1 MATNLALQLQVIEPD
16 TDLNSIMIGNSRY
29 SDDIW
34 DLRPFITAKSTK
46 ESQKYIRFE
55 YISDADMKKTVK
67 QYAYF
72 KLGKTKPKTVRDYIN
87 GKFPMFIEYCSIN
100 GIHSFADVTL
110 EDYLNFNLWMK
121 DEKKVA
127 TGTGF
132 STCHAV
138 EEIIRIGQIKGWNVP
153 QFHLPKTETAN
164 QLWNTK
170 KSMRTNKTKPIPEDV
185 FDKILYHAVHDE
197 KDALTKAGIIIQSQT
212 GLRINEVLSIQEGCV
227 KRTSDGYDYM
237 EVTLGKTEKGEPIIH
252 KVFING
258 LVKNAIAELTEH
270 TAELRKESGLKE
282 LFLCR
287 IKSQNNKIA
296 PYTETHWNDKKLRYF
311 IERHDIRDNKGD
323 LYPLTSH
330 QFRST
335 FVRELIKRKVPIAMI
350 MKQYSHISIEMTAHY
365 LTLQEEEVKEI
376 YSDMILSPESKI
388 AGLRAKEI
396 KGKLDD
402 LFHGKTEDEIDDVI
416 SGLAKTMSFN
426 PLPTGVCLYDFRRGN
441 CTDGDGCFFYNCPN
455 YITEVQFY
463 PILKDE
469 LDLLEKE
476 MARLKEL
483 GQEPAYQV
491 QAVKYKYLKPLVE
504 SLEVQLNGKE
514 SVDCQHFFR
523 QIFLGYFSDI
533 VQAFDT
539 LRKNVCGDD
548 YTSLHNPIVLSS
560 VLPAYGMFHS
570 IQILFL

>member
-55 YISDADMKKTVK
+55 YISDADTKKTVK
-67 QYAYF
+67 QYAYY
-72 KLGKTKPKTVRDYIN
+72 KLGKMKPQTVRDYIN
-87 GKFPMFIEYCSIN
+87 SRLPMFIEFCFLN
-100 GIHSFADVTL
+100 GIHNFADVTL

-127 TGTGF
+127 LQTGF
-132 STCHAV
+132 ISCHVV

-164 QLWNTK
+164 QLWNRK
-170 KSMRTNKTKPIPEDV
+170 KSMKTNKTKPIPEDV

-197 KDALTKAGIIIQSQT
+197 KDVLTKAGIIIQSQT

-252 KVFING
+252 KVFINDI
-258 LVKNAIAELTEH
+258 VKDAIAELSEYTS
-270 TAELRKESGLKE
+270 ELRKESGLKE
-282 LFLCR
+282 LFVIRNHGIRVLNVTKWGENR
-287 IKSQNNKIA
+287 LS
-296 PYTETHWNDKKLRYF
+296 HF
-311 IERHDIRDNKGD
+311 IERYDIRNNKGE

-330 QFRST
+330 QFRAT

-350 MKQYSHISIEMTAHY
+350 MKQYSHVSIEMTAHY

-396 KGKLDD
+396 KSKLDD
-402 LFHGKTEDEIDDVI
+402 LFHGKTEDEIDEVI
-416 SGLAKTMSFN
+416 TGLAKTMSFN

-504 SLEVQLNGKE
+504 SLEVQLN
-514 SVDCQHFFR
+514 V
-523 QIFLGYFSDI
+523 
-533 VQAFDT
+533 
-539 LRKNVCGDD
+539 
-548 YTSLHNPIVLSS
+548 
-560 VLPAYGMFHS
+560 
-570 IQILFL
+570 

>member
-1 MATNLALQLQVIEPD
+1 MASRPD
-16 TDLNSIMIGNSRY
+16 GDVWNIVDNDKDSQHYGRNFKFDFSYISSEEIKDVVKDYVWQNYRIGN
-29 SDDIW
+29 
-34 DLRPFITAKSTK
+34 KSLSTLYNEVK
-46 ESQKYIRFE
+46 AYFFQFIRFADARNITSLKRLTNTDVDHF
-55 YISDADMKKTVK
+55 ISYLHTTISERTKKPFGTNT
-67 QYAYF
+67 QRIS
-72 KLGKTKPKTVRDYIN
+72 LN
-87 GKFPMFIEYCSIN
+87 
-100 GIHSFADVTL
+100 TL
-110 EDYLNFNLWMK
+110 K
-121 DEKKVA
+121 
-127 TGTGF
+127 
-132 STCHAV
+132 S
-138 EEIIRIGQIKGWNVP
+138 IIRWCQLHRPNDVP
-153 QFHLPKTETAN
+153 TTEIFT
-164 QLWNTK
+164 
-170 KSMRTNKTKPIPEDV
+170 
-185 FDKILYHAVHDE
+185 
-197 KDALTKAGIIIQSQT
+197 GIIIQSQT

-350 MKQYSHISIEMTAHY
+350 MKQYSHVSIEMTAHY

-514 SVDCQHFFR
+514 SV
-523 QIFLGYFSDI
+523 G
-533 VQAFDT
+533 
-539 LRKNVCGDD
+539 
-548 YTSLHNPIVLSS
+548 
-560 VLPAYGMFHS
+560 
-570 IQILFL
+570 

>member
-16 TDLNSIMIGNSRY
+16 TDLSSIMIGNSRY
-29 SDDIW
+29 SDDVW

-46 ESQKYIRFE
+46 ESHKYIRFE
-55 YISDADMKKTVK
+55 YISDADMKETVK
-67 QYAYF
+67 QYAYY
-72 KLGKTKPKTVRDYIN
+72 KLGKTKPETVRNYIN
-87 GKFPMFIEYCSIN
+87 SSLPMFIEFCSLN
-100 GIHSFADVTL
+100 GIHNFADVTL

-127 TGTGF
+127 TSTGN
-132 STCHAV
+132 SACHVV

-170 KSMRTNKTKPIPEDV
+170 KSMKTNKTKPIPEDV

-252 KVFING
+252 KVFINN
-258 LVKNAIAELTEH
+258 LVKDAIAELSEY

-282 LFLCR
+282 LFLCKNR
-287 IKSQNNKIA
+287 NKGNLIDVYNSDRFGLRKYNAFIKK
-296 PYTETHWNDKKLRYF
+296 Y
-311 IERHDIRDNKGD
+311 DIRDNKGE
-323 LYPLTSH
+323 LYQLASH
-330 QFRST
+330 QFRAT

-350 MKQYSHISIEMTAHY
+350 MKQYSHVSIEMTAHY

-402 LFHGKTEDEIDDVI
+402 LFHGKTEAEIDNVI
-416 SGLAKTMSFN
+416 TDLAKTMSFN

-483 GQEPAYQV
+483 GHEREWQKQYI
-491 QAVKYKYLKPLVE
+491 KYKYLKPLVE

-514 SVDCQHFFR
+514 SV
-523 QIFLGYFSDI
+523 G
-533 VQAFDT
+533 
-539 LRKNVCGDD
+539 
-548 YTSLHNPIVLSS
+548 
-560 VLPAYGMFHS
+560 
-570 IQILFL
+570 

>member
-1 MATNLALQLQVIEPD
+1 METNLALQLQVIEPN
-16 TDLNSIMIGNSRY
+16 TDLSSIMIGNSRY
-29 SDDIW
+29 SDDAW
-34 DLRPFITAKSTK
+34 DLRPFITAKTTN
-46 ESQKYIRFE
+46 ESHKYIRFE
-55 YISDADMKKTVK
+55 YISDVDMKETVK
-67 QYAYF
+67 QYAYY
-72 KLGKTKPKTVRDYIN
+72 KLGKSKPKTVRVYIN
-87 GKFPMFIEYCSIN
+87 GSLPMFIEYCSIN
-100 GIHSFADVTL
+100 GIHSFADITL

-132 STCHAV
+132 ITCHVV

-170 KSMRTNKTKPIPEDV
+170 KSMKTNKTKPIPEDV
-185 FDKILYHAVHDE
+185 FDKILYHAIHDE
-197 KDALTKAGIIIQSQT
+197 KDVLTKAGIIIQSQT

-252 KVFING
+252 KVFSNN
-258 LVKNAIAELTEH
+258 LVKDAIAELSEY

-282 LFLCR
+282 LFLCKNR
-287 IKSQNNKIA
+287 NKGNLIDVYNSDRFGLRKYNAFIKK
-296 PYTETHWNDKKLRYF
+296 Y
-311 IERHDIRDNKGD
+311 DIRDNKGE
-323 LYPLTSH
+323 LYQLASH
-330 QFRST
+330 QFRAT

-350 MKQYSHISIEMTAHY
+350 MKQYSHVSIEMTAHY

-402 LFHGKTEDEIDDVI
+402 LFHGKTEDEINGVI
-416 SGLAKTMSFN
+416 TDLAKTMSFN

-504 SLEVQLNGKE
+504 SLEVQLN
-514 SVDCQHFFR
+514 V
-523 QIFLGYFSDI
+523 
-533 VQAFDT
+533 
-539 LRKNVCGDD
+539 
-548 YTSLHNPIVLSS
+548 
-560 VLPAYGMFHS
+560 
-570 IQILFL
+570 

>member
-29 SDDIW
+29 SDDVW
-34 DLRPFITAKSTK
+34 DLRHFITAKTTN
-46 ESQKYIRFE
+46 ESHKYIRFE
-55 YISDADMKKTVK
+55 YISDADMKETVK
-67 QYAYF
+67 QYAYY
-72 KLGKTKPKTVRDYIN
+72 KLGKIKPQTVQGYIN

-132 STCHAV
+132 ITCHAV

-252 KVFING
+252 KVFINN
-258 LVKNAIAELTEH
+258 LVKDAIAELSEY

-282 LFLCR
+282 LFLCKNR
-287 IKSQNNKIA
+287 NKGNLIDVYNSDRFGLRKYNAFIKK
-296 PYTETHWNDKKLRYF
+296 Y
-311 IERHDIRDNKGD
+311 DIRDNKGK
-323 LYPLTSH
+323 LYQLASH
-330 QFRST
+330 QFRAT

-350 MKQYSHISIEMTAHY
+350 MKQYSHVSIEMTAHY

-483 GQEPAYQV
+483 GHEREWQKQYI
-491 QAVKYKYLKPLVE
+491 KYKYLKPLVE

-514 SVDCQHFFR
+514 SV
-523 QIFLGYFSDI
+523 G
-533 VQAFDT
+533 
-539 LRKNVCGDD
+539 
-548 YTSLHNPIVLSS
+548 
-560 VLPAYGMFHS
+560 
-570 IQILFL
+570 

>member
-16 TDLNSIMIGNSRY
+16 TDLNSIMIGNSKY
-29 SDDIW
+29 SDDVW
-34 DLRPFITAKSTK
+34 DLRPFITAKSVQTG
-46 ESQKYIRFE
+46 QKWIRFE
-55 YISDADMKKTVK
+55 YIADADMKETVK
-67 QYAYF
+67 QYAYY

-87 GKFPMFIEYCSIN
+87 TSLPQFIEYCSTN
-100 GIHSFADVTL
+100 SIHRFADVTL

-127 TGTGF
+127 MQTGF
-132 STCHAV
+132 MSCHVV
-138 EEIIRIGQIKGWNVP
+138 EEIIRIGQIKGWDVP
-153 QFHLPKTETAN
+153 RFHLPKTETAN
-164 QLWNTK
+164 QLWNK
-170 KSMRTNKTKPIPEDV
+170 KRSMKSNKTKPIPEDV

-197 KDALTKAGIIIQSQT
+197 KDVLTKAGIIIQSQT
-212 GLRINEVLSIQEGCV
+212 GLRINEVLSIQEGCI
-227 KRTSDGYDYM
+227 KRTADGYDYM

-252 KVFING
+252 KVFIND
-258 LVKNAIAELTEH
+258 LVKDAIAELSEY

-282 LFLCR
+282 LFIIRNHGIRALNGAKWVEKR
-287 IKSQNNKIA
+287 L
-296 PYTETHWNDKKLRYF
+296 PHF
-311 IERHDIRDNKGD
+311 IERHDIRDNKGE

-330 QFRST
+330 QFRAT

-350 MKQYSHISIEMTAHY
+350 MKQYSHVSIEMTAHY

-402 LFHGKTEDEIDDVI
+402 LFHGKTEAEIDDI
-416 SGLAKTMSFN
+416 ITDLAKTMSFN

-483 GQEPAYQV
+483 GHEREWQKQYI
-491 QAVKYKYLKPLVE
+491 KYKYLKPLVE

-514 SVDCQHFFR
+514 SD
-523 QIFLGYFSDI
+523 G
-533 VQAFDT
+533 
-539 LRKNVCGDD
+539 
-548 YTSLHNPIVLSS
+548 
-560 VLPAYGMFHS
+560 
-570 IQILFL
+570 

>member
-16 TDLNSIMIGNSRY
+16 TDLNSIMIGSSRY
-29 SDDIW
+29 SDDVW
-34 DLRPFITAKSTK
+34 DLRPFITAKTTV

-55 YISDADMKKTVK
+55 YISDADMKETVK
-67 QYAYF
+67 QYTYY
-72 KLGKTKPKTVRDYIN
+72 KLGKTKPKTVRIYIN
-87 GKFPMFIEYCSIN
+87 GSLPMFIEYCSTN
-100 GIHSFADVTL
+100 GIHSFVDVTL

-127 TGTGF
+127 MQTGF
-132 STCHAV
+132 KSCHVV

-170 KSMRTNKTKPIPEDV
+170 SSMRTNKTKPIPEDV

-197 KDALTKAGIIIQSQT
+197 KDVLTKAGIIIQSQT

-227 KRTSDGYDYM
+227 KCTSDGYDYM

-252 KVFING
+252 KVFINN
-258 LVKNAIAELTEH
+258 LVKDAIAELSEY

-287 IKSQNNKIA
+287 NWGIQVLKIQGWTGKRL
-296 PYTETHWNDKKLRYF
+296 PHF
-311 IERHDIRDNKGD
+311 IERHDIRNNKGE
-323 LYPLTSH
+323 LYPLKSH
-330 QFRST
+330 QFRAT
-335 FVRELIKRKVPIAMI
+335 FVRELIKRKMPIAMI
-350 MKQYSHISIEMTAHY
+350 MKQYSHVSIEMTAHY

-402 LFHGKTEDEIDDVI
+402 LFHGKTEAEIDDVI
-416 SGLAKTMSFN
+416 TDLAKTMSFN

-504 SLEVQLNGKE
+504 SLEVQLNDKE
-514 SVDCQHFFR
+514 SV
-523 QIFLGYFSDI
+523 G
-533 VQAFDT
+533 
-539 LRKNVCGDD
+539 
-548 YTSLHNPIVLSS
+548 
-560 VLPAYGMFHS
+560 
-570 IQILFL
+570 

>member
-29 SDDIW
+29 SDDVW

-46 ESQKYIRFE
+46 ESHKYIHFE
-55 YISDADMKKTVK
+55 YISDADMKETVK
-67 QYAYF
+67 QYAYY
-72 KLGKTKPKTVRDYIN
+72 KLGKMKPQTVRGYIN
-87 GKFPMFIEYCSIN
+87 SKLPMFIEYCSIN

-110 EDYLNFNLWMK
+110 ENYLNFNLWMK

-127 TGTGF
+127 LQTGF
-132 STCHAV
+132 MSCHVV
-138 EEIIRIGQIKGWNVP
+138 EEIIRIGQIKGWNVS

-164 QLWNTK
+164 QLWNRK
-170 KSMRTNKTKPIPEDV
+170 KSMKTNKTKPIPEDV

-197 KDALTKAGIIIQSQT
+197 KDVLTKAGIIIQSQT

-227 KRTSDGYDYM
+227 KRTADGYDYM

-252 KVFING
+252 KVFIND
-258 LVKNAIAELTEH
+258 LVKDAIAELSEY

-282 LFLCR
+282 LFIQR
-287 IKSQNNKIA
+287 I
-296 PYTETHWNDKKLRYF
+296 PKKHNVIDVLAKDGYQAYKLNTF
-311 IERHDIRDNKGD
+311 IKRHDIRDNKGE

-330 QFRST
+330 QFRAT
-335 FVRELIKRKVPIAMI
+335 FVRELIKQKVPIAMI
-350 MKQYSHISIEMTAHY
+350 MKQYSHVSIEMTAHY

-396 KGKLDD
+396 KGKLND
-402 LFHGKTEDEIDDVI
+402 LFHGKTEAEIEDVI
-416 SGLAKTMSFN
+416 TDLAKTMSFN

-514 SVDCQHFFR
+514 SV
-523 QIFLGYFSDI
+523 G
-533 VQAFDT
+533 
-539 LRKNVCGDD
+539 
-548 YTSLHNPIVLSS
+548 
-560 VLPAYGMFHS
+560 
-570 IQILFL
+570 

>member
-1 MATNLALQLQVIEPD
+1 MATNLALQLQVIEPN

-29 SDDIW
+29 SDDVW
-34 DLRPFITAKSTK
+34 DLRPFSTAKSTK
-46 ESQKYIRFE
+46 ESHKYIRFE
-55 YISDADMKKTVK
+55 YISDADMKETVK
-67 QYAYF
+67 QYAYY
-72 KLGKTKPKTVRDYIN
+72 KLGKMKPQTVRGYIN
-87 GKFPMFIEYCSIN
+87 SSLPMFIEFCSLN
-100 GIHSFADVTL
+100 GIHSFTDVTL

-127 TGTGF
+127 IGTGF
-132 STCHAV
+132 RSCHVV

-153 QFHLPKTETAN
+153 QFHLPKTETAC
-164 QLWNTK
+164 QLWPVQKTMK
-170 KSMRTNKTKPIPEDV
+170 TNKTKPIPEDV

-197 KDALTKAGIIIQSQT
+197 KDVLTKAGIIIQSQT

-227 KRTSDGYDYM
+227 KRTADGYDYM

-252 KVFING
+252 KIFIND
-258 LVKNAIAELTEH
+258 LVKDAIVELSEY

-282 LFLCR
+282 LFLVR
-287 IKSQNNKIA
+287 NWGIQVLKIQGWA
-296 PYTETHWNDKKLRYF
+296 GKRLPHF
-311 IERHDIRDNKGD
+311 IERHDIRDNKGE
-323 LYPLTSH
+323 LYPLKSH
-330 QFRST
+330 QFRAT

-350 MKQYSHISIEMTAHY
+350 MKQYSHVSIEMTAHY

-402 LFHGKTEDEIDDVI
+402 LFHGKTEAEIDNVI
-416 SGLAKTMSFN
+416 TDLAKTMSFN

-514 SVDCQHFFR
+514 SV
-523 QIFLGYFSDI
+523 G
-533 VQAFDT
+533 
-539 LRKNVCGDD
+539 
-548 YTSLHNPIVLSS
+548 
-560 VLPAYGMFHS
+560 
-570 IQILFL
+570 

>member
-1 MATNLALQLQVIEPD
+1 METNLALQLQVIEPN
-16 TDLNSIMIGNSRY
+16 TDLSSIMIGNSRY
-29 SDDIW
+29 SDDAW
-34 DLRPFITAKSTK
+34 DLRPFITAKTTN
-46 ESQKYIRFE
+46 ESHKYIRFE
-55 YISDADMKKTVK
+55 YISDVDMKETVK
-67 QYAYF
+67 QYAYY
-72 KLGKTKPKTVRDYIN
+72 KLGKSKPKTVRVYIN
-87 GKFPMFIEYCSIN
+87 GSLPMFIEYCSIN
-100 GIHSFADVTL
+100 GIHSFADITL

-132 STCHAV
+132 ITCHVV

-170 KSMRTNKTKPIPEDV
+170 KSMKTNKTKPIPEDV
-185 FDKILYHAVHDE
+185 FDKILYHAIHDE
-197 KDALTKAGIIIQSQT
+197 KDVLTKAGIIIQSQT
-212 GLRINEVLSIQEGCV
+212 GLRNEVLSIQEGCV

-252 KVFING
+252 KVFINN
-258 LVKNAIAELTEH
+258 LVKDAIAELSEY

-282 LFLCR
+282 LFLCKNR
-287 IKSQNNKIA
+287 NKGNLIDVYNSDRFGLRKYNAFIKK
-296 PYTETHWNDKKLRYF
+296 Y
-311 IERHDIRDNKGD
+311 DIRDNKGE
-323 LYPLTSH
+323 LYQLASH
-330 QFRST
+330 QFRAT

-350 MKQYSHISIEMTAHY
+350 MKQYSHVSIEMTAHY

-402 LFHGKTEDEIDDVI
+402 LFHGKTEDEINGVI
-416 SGLAKTMSFN
+416 TDLAKTMSFN

-514 SVDCQHFFR
+514 SV
-523 QIFLGYFSDI
+523 G
-533 VQAFDT
+533 
-539 LRKNVCGDD
+539 
-548 YTSLHNPIVLSS
+548 
-560 VLPAYGMFHS
+560 
-570 IQILFL
+570 